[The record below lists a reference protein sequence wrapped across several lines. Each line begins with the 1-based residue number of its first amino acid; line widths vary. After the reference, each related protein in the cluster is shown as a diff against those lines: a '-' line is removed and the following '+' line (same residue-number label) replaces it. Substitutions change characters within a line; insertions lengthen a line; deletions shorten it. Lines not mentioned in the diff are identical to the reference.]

1 MFERCEKW
9 EGISGEGNWPDC
21 DMLPLGNI
29 RVRTHSDHEPKWSQ
43 FTQDEQVTMMT
54 LWSIF
59 RSPLFFGGELR
70 NNDEWTLKLITNPEV
85 IRVTTHSR
93 QNKQVYR
100 TDSQAI
106 WTARDEDGSIYVA
119 MFNLSEQKEQVKV
132 SFSE

>member
-1 MFERCEKW
+1 
-9 EGISGEGNWPDC
+9 
-21 DMLPLGNI
+21 
-29 RVRTHSDHEPKWSQ
+29 
-43 FTQDEQVTMMT
+43 MMT

-132 SFSE
+132 SFSELRLAEDANYAVRDLWLREDVGTKSEVLQVELAAHGAGFFKLA